1 MNDTIMSDR
10 LPLPTPGLVWLTQ
23 DEVETQVCRRRELYT
38 RVQNLERASIVI
50 ENSRLSSE
58 VERQKNYLQKLEGDM
73 VVLDAKIRVRERAS
87 QNGME
92 YAAGTYLWERE
103 NFEALSKELDAP
115 QSHIELMVRCLSNP
129 ADAFLAFLE
138 ERDHHNEALLHHAK
152 REGDMSETYRG
163 VVDLLQQAQ
172 SKVSHAEEREIGLR
186 QRLDTQHQRLEEAYQ
201 QVHDANNSFA
211 TTHQALKKE
220 QEKCTELEIQINHTQ
235 KELDDLRETMHSKQE
250 IFASQQQIFRDTEEQ
265 YRQVR
270 ASNVEKNDK
279 IRILTITN
287 ARLNAQVHSQV
298 PQNRRQPDTSTR
310 ALVKDRGC
318 SSGTFEKEKAEL
330 QAEVAKLK
338 AACQQ
343 QRNRIETM
351 QSNSQSFSLE
361 RLQQN
366 SVLAVKNVPTIQNA
380 GTLQK
385 ERDDLVREV
394 ERMKEKKKDLKM
406 KLAESET
413 KNAENE
419 KRWINSDRQ
428 RNEES
433 SKSIEEIKR
442 LKMDKS
448 QLQQRLHDATEM
460 LQTLEQGVDNAHRA
474 NEPLIGIIERFR
486 TKRREIFDYIKGF
499 WNAFPGFGGNVNGQ
513 AAGEFQESMRQ
524 EEEAEEA
531 ILQYAYRRRATVE
544 ASSSATPLSR
554 HGNSDSRPPISR
566 DMIIDDQDAPRP
578 STIFTLDTHFPA
590 VRPGYHWVRGV
601 SIPLT
606 IIHLQAFRY

>member
-1 MNDTIMSDR
+1 MSDR

-23 DEVETQVCRRRELYT
+23 DKVETQVCRQRELYT

-50 ENSRLSSE
+50 DNSRLSSE

-87 QNGME
+87 QNRME
-92 YAAGTYLWERE
+92 YAADTY
-103 NFEALSKELDAP
+103 F
-115 QSHIELMVRCLSNP
+115 HIELMVQCLSNP

-138 ERDHHNEALLHHAK
+138 ERDHHNKALLHHAK
-152 REGDMSETYRG
+152 REGDMSEAYRG

-186 QRLDTQHQRLEEAYQ
+186 QRLDTQHQRPEEAYQ
-201 QVHDANNSFA
+201 QVYDANNSFA

-220 QEKCTELEIQINHTQ
+220 QERCTELEIQINHAQ
-235 KELDDLRETMHSKQE
+235 KESDYLRETMHSK
-250 IFASQQQIFRDTEEQ
+250 DTEEQ

-298 PQNRRQPDTSTR
+298 PQNRRRPDTSPR

-318 SSGTFEKEKAEL
+318 SSGTCEKEKAEL
-330 QAEVAKLK
+330 QAEAAKLK

-366 SVLAVKNVPTIQNA
+366 IVLAVKNVPTIQNA

-460 LQTLEQGVDNAHRA
+460 FQTLEQEVDNAHRA

-524 EEEAEEA
+524 EEAEKA
-531 ILQYAYRRRATVE
+531 ILQYAYRRRARVD

-590 VRPGYHWVRGV
+590 VRPGYHWVRGHWAKNPV
-601 SIPLT
+601 YLKKKNAENVEITESNA
-606 IIHLQAFRY
+606 QD